1 MHVLY
6 CIWRTA
12 EQCSRGS
19 KEGLACM
26 LRCGAPD
33 LLGGLGSLWVDS
45 DAERNVV
52 LWLWIHLCVLQVSEH
67 GVLDVFT

>member
-1 MHVLY
+1 
-6 CIWRTA
+6 
-12 EQCSRGS
+12 
-19 KEGLACM
+19 M

-52 LWLWIHLCVLQVSEH
+52 LWLWIHLCVLQVSEN